1 MYGFRE
7 KLGRARNYVRI
18 VSIFL
23 AFGLL
28 ISTLASCAGN
38 RALNVTLPEGDV
50 KVADAMVDVD
60 SVAVGH
66 EELLEGMFSED
77 ASKDALMV
85 WLAGKKIF
93 SFDDPRLAEV
103 LENDLCAPVTGESPK
118 ARVAAAEEC
127 ASKDLAAALRKLS
140 EQRKVPFHYVGTVV
154 QVGVPSTE
162 DQPVAGRANVCR
174 NSKFR
179 TKKLELF
186 NPQTSGRIE
195 VVASG
200 LYTCTGYSD
209 YPDIQLNYADAKQ
222 LFRNPLDKYQQVVA
236 VPIRE
241 D

>member
-7 KLGRARNYVRI
+7 KLGGIRDYIRV
-18 VSIFL
+18 VSIFF

-28 ISTLASCAGN
+28 ISTLASCAGT
-38 RALNVTLPEGDV
+38 RGLNVTIPEGDV
-50 KVADAMVDVD
+50 KVADAKVDVS

-66 EELLEGMFSED
+66 EELLEGMFSEG
-77 ASKDALMV
+77 ALKDAVMA

-93 SFDDPRLAEV
+93 SFDDPRLAEA
-103 LENDLCAPVTGESPK
+103 LENDLCAPITGESAK

-127 ASKDLAAALRKLS
+127 ASKDLAAGLRVLA

-154 QVGVPSTE
+154 KVGVPNIE
-162 DQPVAGRANVCR
+162 DQPVSGRANVCR
-174 NSKFR
+174 NSKLR

-186 NPQTSGRIE
+186 DPQTSGRTE

-200 LYTCTGYSD
+200 LYTCAGYSD

-222 LFRNPLDKYQQVVA
+222 LFQNTLDKYQSAVA
-236 VPIRE
+236 VPIK